1 MQAME
6 LGNLWQATGQ
16 WMEARVGRLPLPRLR
31 AIVAVAMGC
40 ALLTLHTLTASAGP
54 IINPGTVATVLCS
67 VNPCIEHLKIVPW
80 GDDSGNQY
88 VQFSFDTSID
98 ATVILAVS
106 TQAPISTVYYNEF
119 AHVDAATMQLIPAKQ
134 HTLELGVLKPN
145 TTYHYA
151 LIAVVDEQH
160 RTRVEGSFK
169 SAEPIDSGSHGN
181 PISDE

>member
-1 MQAME
+1 
-6 LGNLWQATGQ
+6 
-16 WMEARVGRLPLPRLR
+16 
-31 AIVAVAMGC
+31 MGC

-54 IINPGTVATVLCS
+54 IINPGTVATILCS
-67 VNPCIEHLKIVPW
+67 VDPCIGKVTIAPW

-98 ATVILAVS
+98 AAVVLAVS
-106 TQAPISTVYYNEF
+106 TQAPDSTVYYHEF
-119 AHVDAATMQLIPAKQ
+119 AHVDAATMQLIPSTQ
-134 HTLELGVLKPN
+134 HTIELGVLKPN

-160 RTRVEGSFK
+160 KTRAEGTFK